1 MAPPARTATTGSTDD
16 KKKTALIVVACAA
29 AVAGLGIWAR
39 SQQRKKLCLQRKQ
52 LTNLRFDLSVEEIEA
67 ETERIL
73 ARMKQADDA
82 VAALGLSAVTFD
94 NTAQKLIDLD
104 AEMLSRVTNVTFL
117 GQVSPKKDIRD
128 ACTKADE
135 AIEDFSV
142 QRGMRADVYKVVNH
156 LYKSKEFQVR
166 GRLALLLGSIACG
179 SSYRSLYSLATGRDA
194 PALRQEARAGL

>member
-1 MAPPARTATTGSTDD
+1 MAPPARPTPTVGADD

-29 AVAGLGIWAR
+29 AVAGLGLWAVR
-39 SQQRKKLCLQRKQ
+39 QQRKQLRLQRKE
-52 LTNLRFDLSVEEIEA
+52 LTNLRFDLSVAEIEA

-73 ARMKQADDA
+73 ARMKQVDDA
-82 VAALGLSAVTFD
+82 VARVEPAAATFASS
-94 NTAQKLIDLD
+94 AQKLIDLD

-135 AIEDFSV
+135 AVEDFSV
-142 QRGMRADVYKVVNH
+142 QRGMRADVYKVINH

-166 GRLALLLGSIACG
+166 LARVL
-179 SSYRSLYSLATGRDA
+179 
-194 PALRQEARAGL
+194 